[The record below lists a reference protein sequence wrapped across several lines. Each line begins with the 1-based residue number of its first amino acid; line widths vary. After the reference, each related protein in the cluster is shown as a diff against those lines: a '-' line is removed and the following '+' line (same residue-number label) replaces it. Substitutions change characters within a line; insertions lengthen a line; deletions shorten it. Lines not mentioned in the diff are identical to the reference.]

1 MTLFRRLARD
11 AGLVGLLLLA
21 GGVGALAAQD
31 EGRIVRGLHFV
42 GNKSLD
48 SDYLSAAIGTTNSAW
63 FARSGLVR
71 WIGLG
76 EKRQFDETEFRRDVL
91 RLILLYRQSGFLEVK
106 VDTAVVRKPKE
117 VDVTFKITEGPPI
130 VVTSLAVT
138 GTDSLKG
145 AGKIALDLPLRV
157 GRPFDRFLFQASA
170 DTLVSRLRN
179 LGYPSADVLRNFSI
193 DKVARTVQVSLDALP
208 GRSAVYGG
216 VQVKGSQQVDS
227 AFIRQLLELR
237 RGQEF
242 AQRDLDEG
250 QQRLARTQ
258 LFRLAAVEID
268 SSGFQP
274 GDSVV
279 PLVVRVAE
287 GKRFRYRG
295 QVGYATEDCFR
306 VGAGYTDRN
315 MFHSGRSFD
324 LSAGLSKIGV
334 GTPFNFGLENS
345 ICPDLKADS
354 IGSSHANYFV
364 TASVHQPRFLSART
378 NGTISFF
385 GERRSEFQVY
395 RRDEIGAAVQA
406 VYVPKPQLPVSFTY
420 RASFGQTFATPGT
433 FCAFFNAC
441 TPEDRLLLSQGRLG
455 ATLTGVIS
463 SIKTN
468 NIVDPTRGRALSF
481 QTTYSSPV
489 IGSSNLQQFIKFQGD
504 AAWYHAVTRD
514 VTLAWRLRLGLLFSP
529 TVDVNGNATEF
540 VPPEHRF
547 YAGGPND
554 VRGFD
559 VNGLGPLVY
568 VAQTDSAFSPSIED
582 KINKGEIPLTFSPT
596 GGNTL
601 GIANIELRLPSPIF
615 PARLR
620 FAVYLDGGVLFQRGE
635 TDLAPAEFRVTPG
648 VGLRFGTPIGPIR
661 LDLAYNAYPN
671 TPGPLYLQ
679 DSQGNIVFVKSGYS
693 RPRGSGWNLHFA
705 VGQPF

>member
-1 MTLFRRLARD
+1 MTLLRRFARD
-11 AGLVGLLLLA
+11 AGLAGLLVLA
-21 GGVGALAAQD
+21 GGVGPAMAQD
-31 EGRIVRGLHFV
+31 QDRVVRGLHFV

-48 SDYLSAAIGTTNSAW
+48 SDLLSSAIGTTNSAW
-63 FARSGLVR
+63 FARSWVVR

-76 EKRQFDETEFRRDVL
+76 EKRLFDETEFRRDVL
-91 RLILLYRQSGFLEVK
+91 RLTLLYRQSGFLEVK
-106 VDTAVVRKPKE
+106 VDTQVVRKPKE
-117 VDVTFKITEGPPI
+117 VDVTFKITEGLPI

-138 GTDSLKG
+138 GVDSLP
-145 AGKIALDLPLRV
+145 AAQRIAQDLPLRV

-170 DTLVSRLRN
+170 DTLIARLRN

-208 GRSAVYGG
+208 GRTANYGG
-216 VQVKGSQQVDS
+216 VHVEGAEKVDTT
-227 AFIRQLLELR
+227 FIRQLLEVR
-237 RGQEF
+237 HGQQF
-242 AQRDLDEG
+242 SQRELDEG

-258 LFRLAAVEID
+258 LFRFASVEID
-268 SSGFQP
+268 STGFQP

-287 GKRFRYRG
+287 GRRFRYRG

-306 VGAGYTDRN
+306 LGAGYTDRN
-315 MFHSGRSFD
+315 LFHSGRQFD
-324 LSAGLSKIGV
+324 LTGSLSKIGV

-354 IGSSHANYFV
+354 IGSSHANYSLI
-364 TASVHQPRFLSART
+364 ASVRQPRFLSART
-378 NGTISFF
+378 EGTISFF

-395 RRDEIGAAVQA
+395 RRDEIGAAIRA
-406 VYVPKPQLPVSFTY
+406 TYVPKPQMPLSFTY

-455 ATLTGVIS
+455 ATLSGVIS

-468 NIVDPTRGRALSF
+468 NLVDPTRGRALTF
-481 QTTYSSPV
+481 ETTYSSPI
-489 IGSSNLQQFIKFQGD
+489 IGSSNLQQFIKFQAD
-504 AAWYHAVTRD
+504 AAWYHALTREI
-514 VTLAWRLRLGLLFSP
+514 TLAWRLRAGVLFAP
-529 TVDVNGNATEF
+529 TVDVNGNASEF

-596 GGNTL
+596 GGNTI
-601 GIANIELRLPSPIF
+601 GIANVELRLPSPVLS
-615 PARLR
+615 ARLR
-620 FAVYLDGGVLFQRGE
+620 FAIFVDAGVLYQRGE
-635 TDLAPAEFRVTPG
+635 TDLAPAELRVTPG

-661 LDLAYNAYPN
+661 LDLAYNGYAN

>member
-1 MTLFRRLARD
+1 
-11 AGLVGLLLLA
+11 
-21 GGVGALAAQD
+21 
-31 EGRIVRGLHFV
+31 
-42 GNKSLD
+42 
-48 SDYLSAAIGTTNSAW
+48 
-63 FARSGLVR
+63 
-71 WIGLG
+71 
-76 EKRQFDETEFRRDVL
+76 
-91 RLILLYRQSGFLEVK
+91 VK
-106 VDTAVVRKPKE
+106 VDTLVVRKPRE
-117 VDVTFKITEGPPI
+117 VNVTFKITEGPPI

-138 GTDSLKG
+138 GVDSVSG
-145 AGKIALDLPLRV
+145 AKKIAQDLPLRL
-157 GRPFDRFLFQASA
+157 GRPFNRFLFQASA
-170 DTLVSRLRN
+170 DTLTARLRN

-208 GRSAVYGG
+208 GRTASYGG
-216 VQVKGSQQVDS
+216 ISVQGAVKVDTT
-227 AFIRQLLELR
+227 FIRQLLEVR
-237 RGQEF
+237 HGQPF
-242 AQRDLDEG
+242 SQRELDEG
-250 QQRLARTQ
+250 QLRLARTQ
-258 LFRLAAVEID
+258 LFRFAAVEID
-268 SSGFQP
+268 STGFQP

-287 GKRFRYRG
+287 GRRFRYRG
-295 QVGYATEDCFR
+295 QIGYATEDCFR
-306 VGAGYTDRN
+306 LGAGYTDRN
-315 MFHSGRSFD
+315 LFHSGRQFD
-324 LSAGLSKIGV
+324 LSGSLSKIGV
-334 GTPFNFGLENS
+334 GTPFDFGLENS

-354 IGSSHANYFV
+354 IGSSHANYNL
-364 TASVHQPRFLSART
+364 TASVRQPRFLSART
-378 NGTISFF
+378 EGTISFF

-395 RRDEIGAAVQA
+395 RRDEIGAAIRA
-406 VYVPKPQLPVSFTY
+406 TYVPKPQMPLSFTY

-455 ATLTGVIS
+455 ATLSGVIS

-468 NIVDPTRGRALSF
+468 NLVDPTRGRALSF
-481 QTTYSSPV
+481 ETTYSSPI
-489 IGSSNLQQFIKFQGD
+489 IGSSNLQQFIKFQAD
-504 AAWYHAVTRD
+504 AAWYHALTRE
-514 VTLAWRLRLGLLFSP
+514 VTLAWRLRAGVLFAP
-529 TVDVNGNATEF
+529 TVDVNGNASEF

-568 VAQTDSAFSPSIED
+568 VAETDSAFSPSIED

-596 GGNTL
+596 GGNTI
-601 GIANIELRLPSPIF
+601 GIANIELRVPSPIF
-615 PARLR
+615 SARLR
-620 FAVYLDGGVLFQRGE
+620 FAIFVDGGVLYQRGE
-635 TDLAPAEFRVTPG
+635 TDLAPAEFRITPG

-661 LDLAYNAYPN
+661 LDLAYNPYEN